1 LESKIPK
8 TSWGALWPPLH
19 PVHSECKD
27 LATATMS
34 KRKRED
40 GEPVVPCHLYTK
52 PGERGR
58 APRPCKK
65 KR

>member
-1 LESKIPK
+1 M
-8 TSWGALWPPLH
+8 H